1 MSYGMPFRVYLIL
14 QLVLQ
19 IRPQGMSY
27 GMPFRVYLI
36 LQPVLQ
42 IKAYITGYLNRGKT

>member
-14 QLVLQ
+14 QPVLQ

-36 LQPVLQ
+36 LQPVL
-42 IKAYITGYLNRGKT
+42 LNQGIYYGVPE